1 MCSMANQPEVRNDKI
16 TVPRRLPIY
25 HVRAL
30 ALQKA
35 QAKVRKGNKVSDL
48 QLGDSNP
55 VGGSQGTDVE
65 WSYSYQVVQKPGG

>member
-1 MCSMANQPEVRNDKI
+1 MANQPEVRNDKL
-16 TVPRRLPIY
+16 TVPQRLPIN

-48 QLGDSNP
+48 QLGDGNP
-55 VGGSQGTDVE
+55 VGGNQGTDVE
-65 WSYSYQVVQKPGG
+65 WSFSYQVVQKPGG